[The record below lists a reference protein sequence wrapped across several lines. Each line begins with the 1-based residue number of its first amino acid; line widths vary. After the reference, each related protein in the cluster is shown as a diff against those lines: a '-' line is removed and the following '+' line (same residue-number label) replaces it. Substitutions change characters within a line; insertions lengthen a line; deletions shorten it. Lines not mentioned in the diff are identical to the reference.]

1 MQYHLKTPVEI
12 TIKGEF
18 ENSEFLNIEDPNR
31 GNIKDVSRIME
42 IATSA
47 LVGVQK
53 SVTAQADD
61 SARQEEDEA
70 MDGSQAVMILK
81 LGGKYSES
89 IEEFDKLLLKY
100 GTFDDAKVQA
110 STLNKMD
117 LVDYNGALGE
127 YFANFCFSEFI
138 QD

>member
-47 LVGVQK
+47 MVGVSK
-53 SVTAQADD
+53 SGITQSDD
-61 SARQEEDEA
+61 SKNQNDEEE
-70 MDGSQAVMILK
+70 MDGSSALMILK
-81 LGGKYSES
+81 LGGKYREA
-89 IEEFDKLLLKY
+89 IVEFDKLLLKY
-100 GTFDDAKVQA
+100 GKFDETPAQQ
-110 STLNKMD
+110 STLDKMD
-117 LVDYNGALGE
+117 LKDYDGILGE
-127 YFANFCFSEFI
+127 YFAGFCFTGLI
-138 QD
+138 QE